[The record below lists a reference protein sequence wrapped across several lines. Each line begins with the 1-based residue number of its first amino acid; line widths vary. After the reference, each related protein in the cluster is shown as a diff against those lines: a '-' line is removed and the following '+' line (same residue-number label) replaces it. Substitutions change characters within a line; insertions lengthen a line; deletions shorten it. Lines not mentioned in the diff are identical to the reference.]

1 MNVQFK
7 NDLENNLMHM
17 TISVPKRK
25 YKNQENIIVY
35 WAIANQIMLD
45 QYTVPK
51 GYSIGD
57 CNDKYLKINNE
68 YDNMLK
74 QTWTFS
80 LNSEKPKTRSTK
92 RKKNA

>member
-1 MNVQFK
+1 
-7 NDLENNLMHM
+7 
-17 TISVPKRK
+17 
-25 YKNQENIIVY
+25 
-35 WAIANQIMLD
+35 MLD

-80 LNSEKPKTRSTK
+80 LNSEKPKARSTK